1 MSNKKSDQ
9 RRPPIGSPSRTP
21 SGVPGGSGAGKIQP
35 PFGAEQTLRDL
46 KKVLR
51 NKNFGSMEEMNSF
64 LTTLTGNGLQKAVAP
79 APAPTAKEQAQELA
93 WQELEAPSA
102 AKARKLAQLALLKD
116 ADCVDALT
124 LLTGLDSKTAQELV
138 EGLQR
143 AVLAGERSLGEA
155 FFQKNKGHFWG
166 LLETR
171 PYMRARQE
179 LADTLRQM
187 GRYKDAIGQFEA
199 MLELNPNDN
208 QGIREPLLALYLQIG
223 DLDAAGRL
231 LQQNED
237 DGSATFAWARVL
249 ERILAAE
256 MEEAARLLKNARKE
270 NLFVEQYLTT
280 QRELPD
286 EMPDAYTMGSEEEA
300 MITVESLTAA
310 WAAHPKALLW
320 LLGEILEQ
328 RAPTPP
334 KRGGGKVQS
343 IRRVN

>member
-64 LTTLTGNGLQKAVAP
+64 LATLTGNGLQKAVAP

-187 GRYKDAIGQFEA
+187 GRYKDAIGQFES

-208 QGIREPLLALYLQIG
+208 QWIREPLLALYLQIG
-223 DLDAAGRL
+223 DLDAAGRR

-328 RAPTPP
+328 RTPTPP